1 MASWILQGFGVIFH
15 NLIRLQCSLIV
26 TTHIGRFVFS
36 KKQKTKRS
44 TVDWTS
50 SVSSCQATII
60 SSSSTSLWQLR
71 QKCRC
76 VVTRY
81 GLPMADLADAPR
93 MLSPA
98 TGTNV
103 YFLAAPP
110 WDFPSSKNH
119 LGIYIHNYYIT
130 TTAHICILPACWAA
144 DDPRAKYW
152 CNRRFDSRL
161 ICGLSNRNESLKE
174 DPTIICISFPIRIG
188 CQIDV
193 CLSLFNKMVAR
204 YTSGLGSNMKI
215 LCLQFWW
222 WEQVWR
228 YKTVPKLD
236 LDF

>member
-1 MASWILQGFGVIFH
+1 MTSWILQGFEVIFH
-15 NLIRLQCSLIV
+15 ILIRLQCSLIV
-26 TTHIGRFVFS
+26 TTHIDRFVFS

-81 GLPMADLADAPR
+81 GLPMAGLADAHR
-93 MLSPA
+93 LS
-98 TGTNV
+98 GTNV
-103 YFLAAPP
+103 YFLAASP

-161 ICGLSNRNESLKE
+161 ICGLSNWNESLKE

>member
-1 MASWILQGFGVIFH
+1 MTSWILQGFEVIFH
-15 NLIRLQCSLIV
+15 ILIRLQCSLIV

-81 GLPMADLADAPR
+81 GLPMAGLADAHR
-93 MLSPA
+93 LS
-98 TGTNV
+98 GTNV
-103 YFLAAPP
+103 YFLAASP

-161 ICGLSNRNESLKE
+161 ICGLSNWNESLKE